1 MITGLWNGISG
12 LDSFEKALNVH
23 SNNISNVNTIGHKS
37 DKIVF
42 EDLMYQ
48 SRIGKGSNVQT
59 IEKNFNQGNI
69 KVTNN
74 PYDIAIKG
82 KGFFIINDPLTNETF
97 YSRAGNFK
105 MNSNG
110 TLSTVSNMNVLGL
123 SSKKT
128 NVVSSDLTTM
138 FTNDY
143 INTLAS
149 ISIANNSFAQTIN
162 ARTTNYNKTADKYGI
177 HGQGYKS
184 SGSLIADIELLIANY
199 KEKLNLYS
207 SSSQKKSQES
217 SSQKTQISFANYL
230 ANLKSS
236 SDFMEIN
243 INGTKIRQNFDIDT
257 QSTMNE
263 FSDKISKIAGVQA
276 NIDANGLLIIDS
288 LIPGQYLNIHSASI
302 NDDAP
307 SIEHIVVAKNGS
319 GIALVNNSRDALKIA
334 LEKANA
340 KLLEI
345 TNTISLTNEKNLE
358 LNDIQLKLDNLKLS
372 TSAFGDIEINDG
384 FIYSKNAG
392 NKFLLG
398 KIQTAYFNNPLGLKA
413 QGTNLYTAN
422 KQSGNAIH
430 ANKLNTLNSKAIE
443 LSNTKLSE
451 SLVDLMVYQRAFEAS
466 SKSITTS
473 DEFLKIAIQLKK

>member
-1 MITGLWNGISG
+1 MITGLWNGIAG

-23 SNNISNVNTIGHKS
+23 SNNISNINTIAHKS

-48 SRIGKGSNVQT
+48 SRIGKGSTVQT

-69 KVTNN
+69 KNTDN

-82 KGFFIINDPLTNETF
+82 KGFFIIKDPLTNDTF

-110 TLSTVSNMNVLGL
+110 TLSTASNMNVLGL
-123 SSKKT
+123 SSEKT

-138 FTNDY
+138 FNDDY

-149 ISIANNSFAQTIN
+149 ISIVNNAFAQTIN
-162 ARTTNYNKTADKYGI
+162 SRTTNYNKTAKEDGI

-184 SGSLIADIELLIANY
+184 SGSLIADIELLVVNY
-199 KEKLNLYS
+199 KEKLNLYAS
-207 SSSQKKSQES
+207 NSQVESTES
-217 SSQKTQISFANYL
+217 SSQKTKISFAN
-230 ANLKSS
+230 NLVNLTSP
-236 SDFMEIN
+236 SDFIEIN
-243 INGTKIRQNFDIDT
+243 IDGASIRQNFDTDT
-257 QSTMNE
+257 QTTMNK
-263 FSDKISKIAGVQA
+263 FSDKISKITGIKAS
-276 NIDANGLLIIDS
+276 IDDNGLLIIDS
-288 LIPGQYLNIHSASI
+288 LIPGKYVNINSASI
-302 NDDAP
+302 NDNGHR
-307 SIEHIVVAKNGS
+307 INHIVAAKNGS
-319 GIALVNNSRDALKIA
+319 GLGLINSSRDALKIA

-345 TNTISLTNEKNLE
+345 TNTIYLTNQENLE
-358 LNDIQLKLDNLKLS
+358 LSDIQLKLDNLNLS
-372 TSAFGDIEINDG
+372 KSAFGDIEIHDG

-398 KIQTAYFNNPLGLKA
+398 KIQTAYFNNPLGLQA
-413 QGTNLYTAN
+413 QGSNLYKAS
-422 KQSGNAIH
+422 KQSGDAID
-430 ANKLNTLNSKAIE
+430 ADKLNTLNAKAIE

-466 SKSITTS
+466 SKSITTA

>member
-37 DKIVF
+37 DKILF

-48 SRIGKGSNVQT
+48 GRIGKGSSVQT

-69 KVTNN
+69 KITNN
-74 PYDIAIKG
+74 PYDIAING
-82 KGFFIINDPLTNETF
+82 KGFFIINDPLSNETF

-105 MNSNG
+105 MSSSG
-110 TLSTVSNMNVLGL
+110 TLSTASNMNVLGL
-123 SSKKT
+123 ASKIT

-138 FTNDY
+138 FTKDY

-149 ISIANNSFAQTIN
+149 ISISNNTFAQTIN
-162 ARTTNYNKTADKYGI
+162 TRTTNYNQTAKENGI

-184 SGSLIADIELLIANY
+184 SGSIIADIELLVANY
-199 KEKLNLYS
+199 KETLNVYS
-207 SSSQKKSQES
+207 SSSQMESKAS
-217 SSQKTQISFANYL
+217 SSQKTKISFTSYL
-230 ANLKSS
+230 ADLKSK

-243 INGTKIRQNFDIDT
+243 INGTKIRQNFDTNT
-257 QSTMNE
+257 QTTMNK
-263 FSDKISKIAGVQA
+263 FSDKISNIAGIKA
-276 NIDANGLLIIDS
+276 SIDAKGLLIIDS
-288 LIPGQYLNIHSASI
+288 LIPGKSIDINSASI
-302 NDDAP
+302 NNRAP
-307 SIEHIVVAKNGS
+307 SINNITNAQNGS
-319 GIALVNNSRDALKIA
+319 GLGLVNSAREALKVA

-345 TNTISLTNEKNLE
+345 TNTISLKNEANLE
-358 LNDIQLKLDNLKLS
+358 LKDIQLKLDKLNLS
-372 TSAFGDIEINDG
+372 TSAFGNIEINDG
-384 FIYSKNAG
+384 FIYSKSSG

-413 QGTNLYTAN
+413 QGSNLYKAN
-422 KQSGNAIH
+422 KQSGEAINAD
-430 ANKLNTLNSKAIE
+430 KLNTLDSKAIE
-443 LSNTKLSE
+443 LSNTQLSE

-466 SKSITTS
+466 SKSITTA